1 MLRAMI
7 DHISLHVKDCAASKA
22 FYKAA
27 LAPFGYELMMEFG
40 EVGGFGAPPKP
51 DFWIGPTQGEIVPA
65 HVAFAAKSREEVEA
79 FYEAALAAGGKD
91 NGPPGLRPNYH
102 PGYYGAFVLDPN
114 GHNVEAVFHGG

>member
-1 MLRAMI
+1 MLSAMI
-7 DHISLHVKDCAASKA
+7 DHVSFHVKDYAASKA
-22 FYKAA
+22 FYLAA
-27 LAPFGYELMMEFG
+27 LAPLGYELMMEFG
-40 EVGGFGAPPKP
+40 EVGGFGVKPKP
-51 DFWIGPTQGEIVPA
+51 DFWIAPTKGEIAPA
-65 HVAFAAKSREEVEA
+65 HIAFSAKSREEVAA